1 MEMVSVAVCDSG
13 EFSGTIPR
21 RLPQAANIPQIR
33 SIQSKGSIFVQNK
46 WNVVKSSLE
55 FSKNSLLRHK
65 EKRRELIGFFLCI
78 RAAYKISFSIDKSI
92 AM

>member
-1 MEMVSVAVCDSG
+1 MEIVSVAVCDSG

-21 RLPQAANIPQIR
+21 RPPPVANIPQIR
-33 SIQSKGSIFVQNK
+33 SIQSKSSIFVQNK
-46 WNVVKSSLE
+46 WNVLKSSLE

-65 EKRRELIGFFLCI
+65 EKRRELIGFFLCFG
-78 RAAYKISFSIDKSI
+78 AAYKMSSSIHRSI

>member
-21 RLPQAANIPQIR
+21 RPPQAANIPQIR

-78 RAAYKISFSIDKSI
+78 RAAYKISFSIDRSI